1 MYLPSFTT
9 GAALSCWR
17 VFLQVLDHQVYKSFD
32 QMENHLRSLENTPS
46 TRFLARSQL
55 SLLSSILSLL
65 NPHAHLLLK
74 SLEEGYWSGL
84 RKSTKHSGRRED
96 SRRRLTGVKPVGD
109 LQPWG
114 NLLPWEIFNLEETF
128 RLEEFFKTS
137 VLRKRTSDMITTH
150 DKL

>member
-1 MYLPSFTT
+1 MFWSTMRST
-9 GAALSCWR
+9 SDVGR
-17 VFLQVLDHQVYKSFD
+17 KHQV
-32 QMENHLRSLENTPS
+32 P
-46 TRFLARSQL
+46 RFLVNLFSSAQS
-55 SLLSSILSLL
+55 LSSAQSHALL
-65 NPHAHLLLK
+65 WLK
-74 SLEEGYWSGL
+74 SLEEGYWSGS

-137 VLRKRTSDMITTH
+137 VLRKMTSDTIMTH
-150 DKL
+150 DTLTNFLAALNKPPQTQPTQCRITMDYV